1 MKKNSLIFILVL
13 VGFLV
18 TVATSNPALKKIC
31 ETTDHQKLCF
41 EALDNS
47 SITDDPMELMK
58 LAFKAVIKHI
68 QSTSDL
74 RSQIKEKANDHM
86 NKAALSDCDELLQY
100 AVDELQASISEV
112 GDPKMHTWTDRVN
125 EIKNWLAA
133 VISYQETCKDGI
145 EHPEVKSAMEDGL
158 LNATQLTS
166 NALAIVSGISGIL
179 SAFHLP
185 SNLSTIFDRV
195 LVEED
200 GADGKDGDTL
210 GYPTWL
216 KPGDR
221 KLLQTQPQNNSNGNP
236 NVVVAQDGSG
246 NFKTIN
252 EALNAM
258 PKEYTGRYVIYVKAG
273 TYKES
278 VMVTKDMVN
287 VFMYGDGPNQTV
299 VTGNKNWKDGT
310 PTFQTATFGE

>member
-31 ETTDHQKLCF
+31 ETTDHQQLCF

-68 QSTSDL
+68 QSTSEL

-125 EIKNWLAA
+125 EIKNWLSA

-145 EHPEVKSAMEDGL
+145 THPEVKSAMEDGL

-185 SNLSTIFDRV
+185 SNFSSIFDRV

-200 GADGKDGDTL
+200 SADGKDADTL

-216 KPGDR
+216 RPGDR
-221 KLLQTQPQNNSNGNP
+221 KLLALQPHDSSNAKP

-252 EALNAM
+252 EAVNAI
-258 PKEYTGRYVIYVKAG
+258 PKEYTGRYVIYIKAG
-273 TYKES
+273 TYLES
-278 VMVTKDMVN
+278 VMITKDMVN
-287 VFMYGDGPNQTV
+287 VFMYGDGPNQTIIS
-299 VTGNKNWKDGT
+299 GSKNWVDGT
-310 PTFQTATFGE
+310 PTYQTATFSE